1 MKLST
6 FRSLSIGD
14 KVTPINRDPE
24 YVTNQYVQVKSGE
37 AVSFVELA
45 GALRL
50 SESEAWVLSDS
61 VEHPSFAVY
70 N

>member
-14 KVTPINRDPE
+14 KVTPINRSPE
-24 YVTNQYVQVKSGE
+24 FVTNQFIQVRNGE
-37 AVSFVELA
+37 AKSFVELA
-45 GALRL
+45 NSLQL

-61 VEHPSFAVY
+61 VTHPSAEVY

>member
-14 KVTPINRDPE
+14 KVTRINRSPE
-24 YVTNQYVQVKSGE
+24 FVTNQFIQVKQGD

-45 GALRL
+45 NSLQL
-50 SESEAWVLSDS
+50 SESDAWLLADA
-61 VEHPSFAVY
+61 VEHPSPELY